1 MDFIKDFKA
10 DMKKIDI
17 EEGSSEPPRYW
28 FPSGNHVMN
37 KTLSGSYLNFL
48 PQGRVT
54 AVVGPSMSGKSFVA
68 CNVMRESQKQGAF
81 IVVLDSE
88 NALDDDFVTKLGV
101 DVNKDYLYFSV
112 DTVPQV
118 TKVISS
124 FMKGY
129 KAEHGTS
136 PDAEKVVIVI
146 DSLDMLMTETEL
158 ENFEKGI
165 TKGDQGQRSKQLK
178 AMLRTFVQAIKR
190 HNISI
195 LVTGQTYKNQDLT
208 NGEGVYIVNDAI
220 KFSLSQI
227 SMLTKM
233 KLRAEEADH
242 TGFKPVEGMKMKVEG
257 YKTRFTKP
265 FQTVTIEVPYEEG
278 MDPYNGLLEVAIAVG
293 VVEKEGKR
301 YKIVGHDE
309 LWWKA
314 DFSTVAQDVLIKCE
328 AARSKFLD
336 AKVSDEDIEIEE
348 EETATK
354 RRAEKIQKKKNAKE
368 GKEK

>member
-1 MDFIKDFKA
+1 MAMDFIKDFKS
-10 DMKKIDI
+10 DLRKMEI

-28 FPSGNHVMN
+28 FPSGNYVMN

-54 AVVGPSMSGKSFVA
+54 AVVGPSMSGKSFVV
-68 CNVMRESQKQGAF
+68 CNVMREAQNLGAYL
-81 IVVLDSE
+81 VVLDSE
-88 NALDDDFVTKLGV
+88 NALDSDFVTKIGV
-101 DVNKDYLYFSV
+101 DVNKDYMYIPV
-112 DTVPQV
+112 DTIPKV

-124 FMKGY
+124 FLKGY
-129 KAEHGTS
+129 KVEHGTS
-136 PDAEKVVIVI
+136 PDAERVVIVI
-146 DSLDMLMTETEL
+146 DSLDMLLTETEE
-158 ENFEKGI
+158 ENFEKGV

-208 NGEGVYIVNDAI
+208 NGEGLYIVNDAI

-233 KLRAEEADH
+233 KLRAEEADY

-265 FQTVTIEVPYEEG
+265 FQTVTIEVPYETG
-278 MDPYNGLLEVAIAVG
+278 IDPFNGLLDVAIDVG

-309 LWWKA
+309 LWFRK

-328 AARSKFLD
+328 ATREKFLD
-336 AKVSDEDIEIEE
+336 AKVSDDEIEIESE
-348 EETATK
+348 DTSK
-354 RRAEKIQKKKNAKE
+354 QRRAAKVAKKK
-368 GKEK
+368 EK

>member
-10 DMKKIDI
+10 DLRKMDI

-28 FPSGNHVMN
+28 FPSGNYVMN

-54 AVVGPSMSGKSFVA
+54 AVVGPSMSGKSFVV
-68 CNVMRESQKQGAF
+68 CNVMREAQKQGAYL
-81 IVVLDSE
+81 VVLDSE
-88 NALDDDFVTKLGV
+88 NALDDDFVSKIGV
-101 DVNKDYLYFSV
+101 DVSKDYTYISV

-118 TKVISS
+118 TKVISA
-124 FMKGY
+124 FLKGY
-129 KAEHGTS
+129 KEEHGTS

-146 DSLDMLMTETEL
+146 DSLDMLMTETEE
-158 ENFEKGI
+158 ENFGKGV

-227 SMLTKM
+227 SMLTKT

-242 TGFKPVEGMKMKVEG
+242 TGFKPVEGMTMKVEG

-265 FQTVTIEVPYEEG
+265 FQTVKIEVPYEQG

-301 YKIVGHDE
+301 YKIVGQDD
-309 LWWKA
+309 LWWKG
-314 DFSTVAQDVLIKCE
+314 DFNTVAQDVLIKCE
-328 AARSKFLD
+328 AAREKFLD
-336 AKVSDEDIEIEE
+336 AKISDDDIEIEAE
-348 EETATK
+348 DTSKQK
-354 RRAEKIQKKKNAKE
+354 RAAKAAKKK
-368 GKEK
+368 EK